1 MVEVEKWR
9 AVVPPDLGQAD
20 AAQVAGKSR
29 MVPAEPVGAV
39 VARGEAEIGFQRVG
53 ELKPIAG
60 IDLVG
65 PLSPELQKITIFSAG
80 IVVGAR
86 DPDAARALIAFL
98 A

>member
-9 AVVPPDLGQAD
+9 AVVPPDPGQAD

-39 VARGEAEIGFQRVG
+39 VARGEAEIGFERVG

-65 PLSPELQKITIFSAG
+65 TA
-80 IVVGAR
+80 VT
-86 DPDAARALIAFL
+86 RASEDHNFL
-98 A
+98 CGHRSWRQGS